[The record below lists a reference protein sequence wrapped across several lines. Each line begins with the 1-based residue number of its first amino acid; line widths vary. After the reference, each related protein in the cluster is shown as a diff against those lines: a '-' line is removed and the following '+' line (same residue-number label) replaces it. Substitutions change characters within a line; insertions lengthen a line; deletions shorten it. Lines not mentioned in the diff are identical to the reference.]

1 MNSGSKKIMT
11 PWSTVMV
18 HGPMHHFIK
27 HTCKSCGKLPCYVQ
41 VTCNTKCLL
50 KTTRLPYAGL
60 ISLTFSA
67 FISICNIADGE
78 GLRALPSY
86 LTSLISQLRIC
97 RLSMRRKMSQ
107 VIGPCSNLHRYSR
120 GMAGY
125 SALRDSATIGNPI
138 KRFAHQFTLLS
149 GNALWVMSDRCPS
162 SEEVKMRWENLLDHA
177 LLQGPHRNVMLAF
190 CV

>member
-18 HGPMHHFIK
+18 PGPMHHFIK
-27 HTCKSCGKLPCYVQ
+27 HTCKSCGMLPCYVQ

-107 VIGPCSNLHRYSR
+107 VTGPCSNLHGILEVWLDTQHSEIV
-120 GMAGY
+120 
-125 SALRDSATIGNPI
+125 ATIGNPI
-138 KRFAHQFTLLS
+138 KSFARP
-149 GNALWVMSDRCPS
+149 GS
-162 SEEVKMRWENLLDHA
+162 SIHTAKWQCSLGYV
-177 LLQGPHRNVMLAF
+177 
-190 CV
+190 